1 MQHSVVPFQGQAE
14 LLKPIGK
21 AIARV
26 GTVGTVVVAAVFLFF
41 IALSVVVPDPSESVR
56 EALGGIYSLGAAAFA
71 GWFLYAL
78 SQAYRT
84 QTESITVYADGRG
97 LVLNGALVAPRE
109 AIQLAA
115 IRLPRAASEHHTR
128 HGVLTTDAAPMTVE
142 VVTDANAWNLI
153 LGDYDR
159 SAALLVAMGFAPTT
173 LAADAPRPLTR
184 TENDAQ
190 RPFKIAMAVVVA
202 LSILLSMG
210 PWLAALVR
218 R

>member
-1 MQHSVVPFQGQAE
+1 MQQPVAPFQGQVE

-26 GTVGTVVVAAVFLFF
+26 GTVGAVVVAVVFLFF
-41 IALSVVVPDPSESVR
+41 IALSVLVPDPPESVR
-56 EALGGIYSLGAAAFA
+56 DLFGQIYGVGAAAFA
-71 GWFLYAL
+71 AWFLYAL

-84 QTESITVYADGRG
+84 QTEPIAVYADGRG
-97 LVLNGALVAPRE
+97 LALNGDLVAPRE
-109 AIQLAA
+109 AIRLAA

-128 HGVLTTDAAPMTVE
+128 HGVLAMDAAPMTVE

-184 TENDAQ
+184 AENDAQ
-190 RPFKIAMAVVVA
+190 RPVKIAMAVVVA
-202 LSILLSMG
+202 LSIALSMG
-210 PWLAALVR
+210 SWLAAQIR

>member
-1 MQHSVVPFQGQAE
+1 MQHSVVPFQGQAQ
-14 LLKPIGK
+14 LSKPIGE
-21 AIARV
+21 AVTRV
-26 GTVGTVVVAAVFLFF
+26 GVVGGAVVAVVFLFF
-41 IALSVVVPDPSESVR
+41 IALSLLVPNPSESVR
-56 EALGGIYSLGAAAFA
+56 EVLGQIYGVGATAFV

-84 QTESITVYADGRG
+84 QTEPITVYADGRG
-97 LVLNGALVAPRE
+97 LALNGALVAPRE
-109 AIQLAA
+109 AIRLAA

-128 HGVLTTDAAPMTVE
+128 HGMLVLDAAPMTVE

-173 LAADAPRPLTR
+173 LAADAPRPSTR
-184 TENDAQ
+184 SEIDAQ
-190 RPFKIAMAVVVA
+190 RPFKLAMAVVVA
-202 LSILLSMG
+202 LSIVVTLVPSLKALL
-210 PWLAALVR
+210 R